1 MIDKFHYIRGGAE
14 TYCFNLANALS
25 AAGHDVIFFS
35 MKHPA
40 NRPCA
45 QAEYFVSE
53 VAFDRSAGIA
63 ECLKNLPRV
72 LYNREARQKLANL
85 INKEKPD
92 IAHINLIHRHLSVS
106 VLDALWEAEIP
117 IVWTVHDFILQC
129 PAYLM
134 LRNGAPCSDCV
145 AGKTWSCVRNRC
157 IKRSLPKSLT
167 AFAENALFKW
177 KNVSTKVDAF
187 ICPTEFYKNMLL
199 QGGYAPEKTYHINN
213 PLAVD
218 FPYHAGNQGVSYLY
232 SGRLSREKG
241 LFTLLHAM
249 QKLPDVSCVIAGEG
263 PLKDDL
269 RAFICEKDL
278 KNVCLIGKLSQ
289 PALWSL
295 VAQSRAVI
303 VPSEW
308 YENGSYAAMEAMGL
322 GRPVIASDMGGLPEH
337 VEDGTTGLLFKA
349 ADSDALAKA
358 VRHMESMPDNALQ
371 LMGKAALA
379 KARVAFSAHV
389 YAHTVIDLYK
399 KILRAKC
406 TKQAAK

>member
-1 MIDKFHYIRGGAE
+1 MIDKFYYIRGGAE
-14 TYCFNLANALS
+14 TYCFNLANALR

-40 NRPCA
+40 NLPCA
-45 QAEYFVSE
+45 QTEYFVSE
-53 VAFDRSAGIA
+53 VAFDRSAGVA

-72 LYNREARQKLANL
+72 LYNREARQKLTSL

-92 IAHINLIHRHLSVS
+92 IAHVNLIHRHLSVS
-106 VLDALWEAEIP
+106 VLDALWEAAIP

-145 AGKTWSCVRNRC
+145 TGTTWNCVRNRC
-157 IKRSLPKSLT
+157 IKHSLSKSLI
-167 AFAENALFKW
+167 AFAENAVFKW
-177 KNVSTKVDAF
+177 KGVSKKVDAF
-187 ICPTEFYKNMLL
+187 ICPTEFYKKMLL
-199 QGGYAPEKTYHINN
+199 QGRYAPEKIYHINN
-213 PLAVD
+213 PLAAD
-218 FPYHAGNQGVSYLY
+218 FTCYTGNLGVSYLY

-249 QKLPDVSCVIAGEG
+249 QKLPEVSCMIAGEG

-278 KNVCLIGKLSQ
+278 KNVRLIGKLSQ
-289 PALWSL
+289 PDLWTQVSR
-295 VAQSRAVI
+295 SRAVI

-322 GRPVIASDMGGLPEH
+322 GRPVIASDMGGIPEH

-349 ADSDALAKA
+349 GDSDALVRA
-358 VRHMESMPDNALQ
+358 VRHMESMSDNALQ
-371 LMGKAALA
+371 LMGKAALE
-379 KARVAFSAHV
+379 KARTAFSSQT
-389 YAHTVIDLYK
+389 YAHTIIDLYK
-399 KILRAKC
+399 KILRAKH
-406 TKQAAK
+406 TGQAAR